1 MTQTKRQW
9 MGRAVLGGLIGMAAV
24 ALFAYGW
31 NGLTAGG
38 ALAPHGHWAVVGE
51 EMAVRLGSRA
61 TALALELALAF
72 ALGAAVGVS
81 TLPFDRTGRAL
92 ALRSALHFLFTG
104 ALALL
109 LFWACGWVPGAP
121 ALGLWFGLYTFIYL
135 VVWLARWVGWRAE
148 LNDIRA
154 RLGLAA
160 EGRSLFGWRENL
172 PHILLLCALFLL
184 LRPLAE
190 VLDDIAVPLLRALVL
205 PWLAYPFTALAVGIA
220 AGEKN
225 GFSLLVPLAAGIA
238 FLPNLLW
245 PNVPY
250 HWWQAAVYALCTLL
264 GEAVG
269 GAWHWARRKWG
280 ADG

>member
-1 MTQTKRQW
+1 MTDTRKQWLKR
-9 MGRAVLGGLIGMAAV
+9 ALVGGLIGMAAV

-38 ALAPHGHWAVVGE
+38 VLHPHGHWAVVSPA
-51 EMAVRLGSRA
+51 MVARLGSRSA
-61 TALALELALAF
+61 ALAVELALAF
-72 ALGAAVGVS
+72 FLGAAVGVS

-92 ALRSALHFLFTG
+92 ALCSAVHFLLTG
-104 ALALL
+104 ALVLL
-109 LFWACGWVPGAP
+109 LFWACGWVPGVP
-121 ALGLWFGLYTFIYL
+121 ALGLWFGFYTFIYL

-148 LNDIRA
+148 LSALRA
-154 RLGLAA
+154 KLGLSPG
-160 EGRSLFGWRENL
+160 ERSPLGWRENL

-190 VLDDIAVPLLRALVL
+190 VLDDIAVPLLRALIL
-205 PWLAYPFTALAVGIA
+205 PWLAYPFTALAVGIV

-225 GFSLLVPLAAGIA
+225 GFNLLVPLAAGLS

-250 HWWQAAVYALCTLL
+250 DWWQAAVYALCALL

-269 GAWHWARRKWG
+269 GGWRWARKRWG
-280 ADG
+280 AE